1 MTPGA
6 FEIPDRRKS
15 DRPGAPGG
23 SQLRMRGHPTR
34 HS

>member
-6 FEIPDRRKS
+6 FEIPDRRTS

-23 SQLRMRGHPTR
+23 FLLRLRGPLTR